1 MAIKILNE
9 NNLGLGLEK
18 DSNTKKLQVKIKEGS
33 ALRLDALGL
42 DVVIPQVQIPEVPV
56 AIAKIEIEGNNIKV
70 TDTKENTLNVALPAQ
85 TVDVKLQ
92 GAEVTADNKLK
103 LTLSSGD
110 IVEADL
116 SKFVDAPKTAQEYWT
131 EQKALSTF
139 AKDIADAVATNA
151 EAKAVLV
158 KALLKEIVGVEVQDF
173 EDNSVGYLLKAPAVS
188 PEA

>member
-9 NNLGLGLEK
+9 NNLGPGLEK
-18 DSNTKKLQVKIKEGS
+18 NASTKKLQVKIKEGS

-42 DVVIPQVQIPEVPV
+42 DVVIPEVTIPEVPV

-131 EQKALSTF
+131 EQTALTSF
-139 AKDIADAVATNA
+139 AKDIAQALSTNA
-151 EAKAVLV
+151 EAKAILS
-158 KALLKEIVGVEVQDF
+158 KAILKELVGVEVQDF
-173 EDNSVGYLLKAPAVS
+173 EDNSVGYLLKAPAV
-188 PEA
+188 EA